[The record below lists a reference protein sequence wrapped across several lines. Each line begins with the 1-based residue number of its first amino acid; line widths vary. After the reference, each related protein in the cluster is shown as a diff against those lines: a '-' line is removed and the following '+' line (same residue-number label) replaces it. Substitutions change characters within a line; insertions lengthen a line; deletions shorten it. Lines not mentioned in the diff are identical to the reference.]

1 MNRIHSEEYFERRV
15 LYDGMNYNLNGRDF
29 VPVSDV
35 DGLMDCH
42 GKAWILYEC
51 KFADNL
57 PPIGQKILIERLIN
71 NISGTVP
78 AVALICGH
86 GNENPV
92 YLCNTIVTA
101 YYSAGVGWKYYG
113 KDFSRRFTAKELSD
127 LFIRRHAPEMLIR
140 KGDEADEHKYPA

>member
-1 MNRIHSEEYFERRV
+1 
-15 LYDGMNYNLNGRDF
+15 MNYNLNGREF

-51 KFADNL
+51 KYGDNL

-71 NISGTVP
+71 NIGGTVP
-78 AVALICGH
+78 AVAMVCSH
-86 GNENPV
+86 GDENPV
-92 YLCNTIVTA
+92 FLSSCIVTA
-101 YYSAGVGWKYYG
+101 YFTRDLKWKYYG

-140 KGDEADEHKYPA
+140 KGDEADGHKYLA